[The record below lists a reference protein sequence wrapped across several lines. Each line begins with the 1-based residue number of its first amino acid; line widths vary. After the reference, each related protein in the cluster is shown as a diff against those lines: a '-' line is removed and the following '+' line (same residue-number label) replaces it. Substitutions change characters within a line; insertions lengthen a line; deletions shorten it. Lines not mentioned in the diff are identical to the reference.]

1 MRRNTKKAQCNIRF
15 LWNEP
20 GCSLWKGRVAE
31 GLIYS
36 VPPLISKNDLP
47 KTADFVLGLDVF
59 LSIVCYFRAF
69 GHSVHVLQERPQAF
83 RRLYG

>member
-1 MRRNTKKAQCNIRF
+1 MQRSICFFHDFAG
-15 LWNEP
+15 EP
-20 GCSLWKGRVAE
+20 LTEFQPTLELPDHLPSL
-31 GLIYS
+31 S
-36 VPPLISKNDLP
+36 SKNDLP
-47 KTADFVLGLDVF
+47 KTTDFVLGLDVF